1 MQILIDMP
9 DEDYDFIKGAEKAR
23 YFTPEYYVDLILNGV
38 PLPEHHEKI
47 KEDLRRYEADCKFAS
62 DDSSCGI
69 CLDNIFGSFERM
81 LDRHL
86 TATKDTEKEFAESI
100 IALIPH
106 LPTESDKARM
116 QTATEEK
123 SCENCGQPRDYTGQC
138 ILFKEGKCVD
148 IHEKWKPAT
157 EEGE

>member
-1 MQILIDMP
+1 
-9 DEDYDFIKGAEKAR
+9 
-23 YFTPEYYVDLILNGV
+23 
-38 PLPEHHEKI
+38 
-47 KEDLRRYEADCKFAS
+47 
-62 DDSSCGI
+62 
-69 CLDNIFGSFERM
+69 M